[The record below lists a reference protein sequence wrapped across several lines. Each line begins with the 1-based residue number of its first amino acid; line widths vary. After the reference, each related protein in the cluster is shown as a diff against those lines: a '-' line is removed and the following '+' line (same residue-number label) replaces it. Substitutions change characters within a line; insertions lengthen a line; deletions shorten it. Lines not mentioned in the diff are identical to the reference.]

1 MTKNTTTRTA
11 LITGASSG
19 IGMELAYIYARNGY
33 NLILTAR
40 RKERLEVIKNDIN
53 EHYTVSVTII
63 ESDLSET
70 DNAENLY
77 KKTAGNQVNVLINN
91 AGVGVYGV
99 FEDVDIEKE
108 EKMLILNI
116 ITLTKLTRLFA
127 KDMIKFGDGNIVNVA
142 STAAFQ
148 AVPSMA
154 SYAASKAYVLS
165 FSEAIANELNKF
177 NIKVT
182 AICPGATQ
190 SEFADNAKMNKK
202 IFKGAPTAK
211 ELAEFTYQ
219 AMKKGK
225 VTAIHGIKNN
235 IMTFALRLSPRK
247 INTIVAARIM
257 E

>member
-1 MTKNTTTRTA
+1 MKTLVKTA

-19 IGMELAYIYARNGY
+19 IGRELAYVYAHNNC

-40 RKERLEVIKNDIN
+40 RRERLEKIKSEIIKL
-53 EHYTVSVTII
+53 YPVSVMII
-63 ESDLSET
+63 ESDLSKL
-70 DNAENLY
+70 NSAEELY
-77 KKTAGNQVNVLINN
+77 QNTSGINVDILINN
-91 AGVGVYGV
+91 AGVGVYGD
-99 FEDVDIEKE
+99 FEHVDIEKE
-108 EKMLILNI
+108 EKMMVLNI

-127 KDMIKFGDGNIVNVA
+127 GNMIKAGGGNIVNIA

-148 AVPSMA
+148 AVPRLA
-154 SYAASKAYVLS
+154 SYAASKAYVLN
-165 FSEAIANELNKF
+165 FSEAIAYELNQF

-182 AICPGATQ
+182 TICPGATQ

-211 ELAEFTYQ
+211 ELAEFTYK
-219 AMKKGK
+219 AMKRGN
-225 VTAIHGIKNN
+225 VTAIHGIKNK